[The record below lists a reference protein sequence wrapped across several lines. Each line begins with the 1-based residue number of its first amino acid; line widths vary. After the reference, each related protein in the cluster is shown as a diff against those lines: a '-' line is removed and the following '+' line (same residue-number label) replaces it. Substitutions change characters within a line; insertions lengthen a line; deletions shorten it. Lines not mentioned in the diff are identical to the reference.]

1 MFYIFPEIE
10 GEQKRL
16 GISIKFHEDSTLRDL
31 LDGIVEANTPSEFM
45 QASLPGKRFFPGWC
59 RHLQYSH
66 RLLYGGF
73 ESIYINDCYIY
84 ITINLL

>member
-31 LDGIVEANTPSEFM
+31 SDGIVEANTPSEFM
-45 QASLPGKRFFPGWC
+45 QASLPGKRFFPGGVDISSIVIDC
-59 RHLQYSH
+59 FTVDLSPSI
-66 RLLYGGF
+66 LMIV
-73 ESIYINDCYIY
+73 IYI
-84 ITINLL
+84 